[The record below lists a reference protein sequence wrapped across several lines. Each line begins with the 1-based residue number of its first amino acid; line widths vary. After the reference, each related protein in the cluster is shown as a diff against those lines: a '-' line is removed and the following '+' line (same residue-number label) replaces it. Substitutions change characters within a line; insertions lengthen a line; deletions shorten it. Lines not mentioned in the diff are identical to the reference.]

1 MTELLIV
8 SLSTAFIVTAVE
20 ELIYPIGKF
29 KGLVALVF
37 SFLGAYF
44 TVSGTWGLVT
54 FTAIASS
61 FAGMFLSMS
70 AMNLIETRDSRAVR
84 NLPRRIPPL

>member
-20 ELIYPIGKF
+20 ELIYSIGKF
-29 KGLVALVF
+29 KGLLALAC

-44 TVSGTWGLVT
+44 TVSGTWGLIT

-70 AMNLIETRDSRAVR
+70 AMNLIETRDSRTVR